1 MAGTKRKQYTPE
13 FKAKVVLE
21 SLQRDT
27 TIEEVRQKYGV
38 SHSMIH
44 RWRQEFTQ
52 NLPLLFGDKRN
63 PKQKAQ
69 SQGYPP
75 GESPD
80 DLKKVIGNLTVQNEI
95 LKKVQGL
102 LGN

>member
-1 MAGTKRKQYTPE
+1 MAEKKRNQYTAE

-27 TIEEVRQKYGV
+27 TIEEVRKKFGV
-38 SHSMIH
+38 TNSMIH
-44 RWRQEFTQ
+44 RWREEFKK
-52 NLPLLFGDKRN
+52 NLPQLFEDKRN
-63 PKQKAQ
+63 PKAKAQ
-69 SQGYPP
+69 SQGYAA
-75 GESPD
+75 GQSPD
-80 DLKKVIGNLTVQNEI
+80 DLKKIIGELTVQNET